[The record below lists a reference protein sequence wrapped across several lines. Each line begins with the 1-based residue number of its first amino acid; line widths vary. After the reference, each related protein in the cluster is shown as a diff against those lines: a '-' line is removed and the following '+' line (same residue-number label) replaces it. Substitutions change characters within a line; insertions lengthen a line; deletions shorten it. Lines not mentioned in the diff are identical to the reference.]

1 MYLERRVLSK
11 GVLMMREAGFEPRPD
26 ELVKAKFDE
35 LQYLE
40 DSIGKTGLMAVEP
53 IHKWSRE
60 DLWQLT
66 LLSDIGN

>member
-1 MYLERRVLSK
+1 
-11 GVLMMREAGFEPRPD
+11 MMREAGFEPRPD

-40 DSIGKTGLMAVEP
+40 DSIGNTGLMAVEP